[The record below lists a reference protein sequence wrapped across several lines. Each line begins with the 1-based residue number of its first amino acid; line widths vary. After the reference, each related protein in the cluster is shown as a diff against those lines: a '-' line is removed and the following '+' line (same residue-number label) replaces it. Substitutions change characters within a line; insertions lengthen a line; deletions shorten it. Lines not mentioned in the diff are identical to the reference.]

1 MPGSTRSLTPIRIP
15 ARRGPKPG
23 STPRHQGSKSPHR
36 QFAKFCKECPV
47 TIEKVMTVLLV
58 HGEGDRATVNALP
71 PHLSAPPDEPPHVTV
86 LLVDEDGCRLEWPVK
101 TWDEVEDWKAL
112 AGWDAEKRHWRHGAT
127 VTLALS

>member
-1 MPGSTRSLTPIRIP
+1 M
-15 ARRGPKPG
+15 
-23 STPRHQGSKSPHR
+23 
-36 QFAKFCKECPV
+36 

-58 HGEGDRATVNALP
+58 HGEGDRATVNALQQHRNNIEISNFARANTGKPLP

-86 LLVDEDGCRLEWPVK
+86 LLVDEDGRRLEWPVK